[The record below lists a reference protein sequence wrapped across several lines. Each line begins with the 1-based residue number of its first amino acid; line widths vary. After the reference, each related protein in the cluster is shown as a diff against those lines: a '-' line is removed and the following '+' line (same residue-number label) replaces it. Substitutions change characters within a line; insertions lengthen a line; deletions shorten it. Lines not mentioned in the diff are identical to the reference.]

1 MGHEKHDIGIA
12 KHIGRYSDA
21 VSVAETSGTRW
32 LFTSGTPDLTV
43 DGTFAPDFP
52 TQAKQTWTNIM
63 AALSDAGM
71 DANDIVK
78 VTTSLLR
85 TEDIAAYAAIRSS
98 FLADARPAFM
108 LAVVQQLVWPE
119 LLIEVE
125 IIAARQ
131 GR

>member
-1 MGHEKHDIGIA
+1 MTHEKHDIGVA

-21 VSVAETSGTRW
+21 VSVTETGGTRW
-32 LFTSGTPDLTV
+32 LFTSGTPGLAP
-43 DGTFAPDFP
+43 DGTFAADFP
-52 TQAKQTWTNIM
+52 TQAAQTWTNIM

-71 DANDIVK
+71 DAADIVK

-85 TEDIAAYAAIRSS
+85 TEDIATYGAIRSS
-98 FLADARPAFM
+98 FLQDARPAFM

-125 IIAARQ
+125 IIAAKQ